1 MQIRVVQGAE
11 IPRQGGVLLELL
23 WSCPN
28 RIRRVNPC
36 AEGGAHLGLV
46 ELIIIILVILWL
58 LGYFGRG
65 RISAPGMSGNW
76 IHILLVIVVILVIL
90 RLLNLI

>member
-1 MQIRVVQGAE
+1 M
-11 IPRQGGVLLELL
+11 LLELL
-23 WSCPN
+23 GGCPHGVG
-28 RIRRVNPC
+28 RVNPC

-46 ELIIIILVILWL
+46 ELIIIVLVILWL

-76 IHILLVIVVILVIL
+76 VHILLVIVVILVIL